1 MEIGRWQV
9 TEWLENYEKLG
20 VDVSAVSYDCGGSG
34 GGGGHATGGG
44 VWSAVLA
51 KIMLDQAVE
60 KLPPQLKDPVRLRWL
75 ARDRLR
81 RDQILKQLGT
91 SKWIYYSR
99 CDFAVAVL
107 TELVNG
113 REVNDLKKFMEEIYL
128 GDDLTKPDTIV

>member
-20 VDVSAVSYDCGGSG
+20 VDVSAVAYDSGGTG
-34 GGGGHATGGG
+34 GGGGHSSGGG
-44 VWSAVLA
+44 VRSAVLA

-60 KLPPQLKDPVRLRWL
+60 KLPPQLQGPVKLRWVS
-75 ARDRLR
+75 RLR

-91 SKWIYYSR
+91 SKWVYYSR

-113 REVNDLKKFMEEIYL
+113 RQVDDLKKFMEEIYL
-128 GDDLTKPDTIV
+128 GDLTKPDTMV